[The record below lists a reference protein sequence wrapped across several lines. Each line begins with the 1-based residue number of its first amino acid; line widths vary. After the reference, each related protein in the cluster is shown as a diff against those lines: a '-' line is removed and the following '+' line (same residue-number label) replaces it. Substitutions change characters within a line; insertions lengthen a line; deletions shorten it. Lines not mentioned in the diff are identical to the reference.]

1 MLRYIR
7 SRRTKKSTPIFSR
20 YDIRYKFFLHRYV
33 WQAMQNKETSLDSYV
48 GSDIRAMRRSRRL
61 TLQNLADAIGR
72 SPGWLS
78 LIERGQAQPAIND
91 LRQIAALFNVNISF
105 FFRSSG
111 QDDQERGLVVR
122 TQDRS
127 PLGTPESGLVEELLS
142 PTLSGSFE
150 MIKSTFAPRARSG
163 AIKALRPTEHGG
175 VLLSGEL
182 DLIVDEV
189 RFNLASGDSFQ
200 FQDKDYEWENPGDMP
215 AIAIWIVAPP
225 IY

>member
-1 MLRYIR
+1 MG
-7 SRRTKKSTPIFSR
+7 
-20 YDIRYKFFLHRYV
+20 
-33 WQAMQNKETSLDSYV
+33 SYV
-48 GSDIRAMRRSRRL
+48 GSDIRAMRRSRRM

-91 LRQIAALFNVNISF
+91 LRQIAALFDVNISF

-122 TQDRS
+122 RQDRS
-127 PLGTPESGLVEELLS
+127 PLGTPEGGLVEELLS

-150 MIKSTFAPRARSG
+150 MIQSTFAPRARSE
-163 AIKALRPTEHGG
+163 AIKPLHPTEHGG

-182 DLIVDEV
+182 ALIIDGV
-189 RFNLASGDSFQ
+189 RFSLAPGDSFQ
-200 FQDKDYEWENPGDMP
+200 FQNKDYAWENPGDVP